1 MPSLLH
7 LLRIML
13 VFEEIHL
20 TFIFEG
26 RPIAADDSV
35 AGDDR
40 LEYATVV
47 VSTVS
52 MFWWQH
58 DVTGLVANEIFI
70 VWWNQ
75 E

>member
-1 MPSLLH
+1 MT
-7 LLRIML
+7 
-13 VFEEIHL
+13 V
-20 TFIFEG
+20 IFEG
-26 RPIAADDSV
+26 RPIAADDAV
-35 AGDDR
+35 EGDDG
-40 LEYATVV
+40 LEKAAVV

-58 DVTGLVANEIFI
+58 DVTGLVANEIFV

>member
-1 MPSLLH
+1 MT
-7 LLRIML
+7 I
-13 VFEEIHL
+13 
-20 TFIFEG
+20 IFEG

-35 AGDDR
+35 AGDDG

-52 MFWWQH
+52 IFLWQH
-58 DVTGLVANEIFI
+58 DVAGLIANEIFV